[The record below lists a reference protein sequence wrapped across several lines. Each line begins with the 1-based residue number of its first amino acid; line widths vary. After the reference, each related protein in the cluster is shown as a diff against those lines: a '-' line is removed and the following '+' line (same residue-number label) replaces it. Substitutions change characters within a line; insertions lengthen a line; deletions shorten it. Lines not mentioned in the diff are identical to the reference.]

1 MLLDEEIDC
10 AGKPTGVWRYASE
23 LALDLELSDENE
35 ELLTFKCSGIGDTPD
50 PDGVVVPDG
59 VLAVVTEIPVGIG
72 GAGARVFVVFVVVV
86 FAVAVAVA
94 VELEF
99 NGVTAEADEIEA
111 DLDDLTLDCSL
122 LLLLLFLL
130 LLKLALEFD
139 LGGGGG
145 GGNLLLFEEIELTVL
160 TVLVLPL
167 RLKLFVKLFVV
178 ELFGVCTGAG
188 DLDSSL
194 ELVLLLLLA
203 FFKPFFNFE
212 FLISFSNLLNKSNF
226 KHFKDNFLVVL
237 LEFSKLFK

>member
-1 MLLDEEIDC
+1 MVMGGSLKIRNISAEGEGLGGGVGGASDESGGGGGGGGLLVFTLPIPELGIEEYCDDVTNDDFDC

-86 FAVAVAVA
+86 FAVAVDVA

-122 LLLLLFLL
+122 LLLL
-130 LLKLALEFD
+130 KL
-139 LGGGGG
+139 
-145 GGNLLLFEEIELTVL
+145 
-160 TVLVLPL
+160 
-167 RLKLFVKLFVV
+167 
-178 ELFGVCTGAG
+178 
-188 DLDSSL
+188 S
-194 ELVLLLLLA
+194 
-203 FFKPFFNFE
+203 
-212 FLISFSNLLNKSNF
+212 
-226 KHFKDNFLVVL
+226 
-237 LEFSKLFK
+237 